1 MSQFEHPGQDHDGIA
16 ACVSACSEV
25 KGDCDAGD
33 PCCIVVDKVGIR
45 YGSHIAMKDVSLRI
59 RSNKVTAIVGPSGCG
74 KSSFLY
80 CLNRLNDMVPNCE
93 VSGCISF
100 DFFKDAGEQPVALRR
115 QIGMLFQKPNPFPF
129 SIWRNLEFPLM
140 EHGVKDKSEL
150 ASRIQ
155 QALMDVGLWN
165 EVKDKLHGSAL
176 SLSGGQ
182 QQRLCLARALI
193 LNPSVLLMDEPCSAL
208 DPLSTRKIEEL
219 IRTLSKTITIILVT
233 HNMPQA
239 RRVADYVAI
248 FWSEG
253 NSGHLL
259 EYGTA
264 EEVFNAPKN
273 ELTRSYL
280 AFA

>member
-1 MSQFEHPGQDHDGIA
+1 MNKPEQDCEVVACMSSCDE
-16 ACVSACSEV
+16 C
-25 KGDCDAGD
+25 GDDFNAEE
-33 PCCIVVDKVGIR
+33 PCCISVDKVGIR
-45 YGSHIAMKDVSLRI
+45 YGSHIAMQEVSLRI
-59 RSNKVTAIVGPSGCG
+59 RTNKVTAIIGPSGCG

-80 CLNRLNDMVPNCE
+80 CLNRLNDMVPNCV
-93 VSGCISF
+93 VSGCINF
-100 DFFKDAGEQPVALRR
+100 DFFKDSEEQPATVALRR

-140 EHGVKDKSEL
+140 QHGVTDKAEL
-150 ASRIQ
+150 ATQIE
-155 QALMDVGLWN
+155 QALVDVGLWN
-165 EVKDKLHGSAL
+165 EVKDKLQQSAL

-208 DPLSTRKIEEL
+208 DPISTQKIEKL
-219 IRTLSKTITIILVT
+219 IRDLAATKTIILVT
-233 HNMPQA
+233 HNIAQA
-239 RRVADYVAI
+239 RRVADYVAL

-264 EEVFNAPKN
+264 DEIFNSPKH
-273 ELTRSYL
+273 ELTRSYIS
-280 AFA
+280 FE

>member
-1 MSQFEHPGQDHDGIA
+1 MNHIEQTTTATCSCMTVCRDTDT
-16 ACVSACSEV
+16 ACEAC
-25 KGDCDAGD
+25 D
-33 PCCIVVDKVGIR
+33 PCCIVVDKVDIR
-45 YGSHIAMKDVSLRI
+45 YGSHVAMKDVSLRI

-80 CLNRLNDMVPNCE
+80 CLNRLNDMVPDCE

-100 DFFKDAGEQPVALRR
+100 DFIRGEAGSAYALR
-115 QIGMLFQKPNPFPF
+115 QQVGMLFQKPNPFPF
-129 SIWRNLEFPLM
+129 SIWRNLEFPLIQ
-140 EHGVKDKSEL
+140 HGVKDKGEL
-150 ASRIQ
+150 AARIQ
-155 QALMDVGLWN
+155 QSLVDVGLWN
-165 EVKDKLHGSAL
+165 EVKDKLNKSAL

-193 LNPSVLLMDEPCSAL
+193 LNPQVLLMDEPCSAL
-208 DPLSTRKIEEL
+208 DPLSTQKIEAL
-219 IRTLSKTITIILVT
+219 IRRLSKTITIVLVT

-239 RRVADYVAI
+239 RRVADYVAL

-259 EYGTA
+259 EYGPA
-264 EEVFNAPKN
+264 SEVFNTPKS
-273 ELTRSYL
+273 EVTRSYL

>member
-1 MSQFEHPGQDHDGIA
+1 MSELQSDDIVA
-16 ACVSACSEV
+16 ACVTGCSSGA
-25 KGDCDAGD
+25 GDCDSLD

-100 DFFKDAGEQPVALRR
+100 DFFTEAGAQPVALRR

-140 EHGVKDKSEL
+140 EHGVRDKREL
-150 ASRIQ
+150 AARIEK
-155 QALMDVGLWN
+155 ALQDVGLWD

-193 LNPSVLLMDEPCSAL
+193 LNPAVLLMDEPCSAL
-208 DPLSTRKIEEL
+208 DPVSTRKIEAL
-219 IRTLSKTITIILVT
+219 IGALSASITIILVT
-233 HNMPQA
+233 HNMAQA

-264 EEVFNAPKN
+264 AEVFNAPKH
-273 ELTRSYL
+273 ELTKSYL

>member
-1 MSQFEHPGQDHDGIA
+1 MSILKVDGEVDNGIA
-16 ACVSACSEV
+16 CMAVCNDSSAECKS
-25 KGDCDAGD
+25 DD

-45 YGSHIAMKDVSLRI
+45 YGSHVAMKDVSLRI

-100 DFFKDAGEQPVALRR
+100 DFFKDGNERSFALRR
-115 QIGMLFQKPNPFPF
+115 EIGMLFQKPNPFPF

-140 EHGVKDKSEL
+140 QHGIKGKSEL

-155 QALMDVGLWN
+155 NALVDVGLWN
-165 EVKDKLHGSAL
+165 EVKDKLHQSAL

-219 IRTLSKTITIILVT
+219 IQTLSKSITIILVT
-233 HNMPQA
+233 HNMAQA

-259 EYGTA
+259 EYGPA
-264 EEVFNAPKN
+264 QEVFDTPKS

>member
-1 MSQFEHPGQDHDGIA
+1 MSILEQEGNLTACVA
-16 ACVSACSEV
+16 ACGETSV
-25 KGDCDAGD
+25 GCDAGD
-33 PCCIVVDKVGIR
+33 PCCIVVDKVNIR
-45 YGSHIAMKDVSLRI
+45 YGSHVAMKDVSLRI

-93 VSGCISF
+93 VSGCINF
-100 DFFKDAGEQPVALRR
+100 DFFNGGYEQPVVLRR

-155 QALMDVGLWN
+155 TALVDVGLWN
-165 EVKDKLHGSAL
+165 EVKDKLHQSAL

-219 IRTLSKTITIILVT
+219 IRILSLTVTIILVT
-233 HNMPQA
+233 HNMAQA

-264 EEVFNAPKN
+264 EEVFNAPKS

>member
-1 MSQFEHPGQDHDGIA
+1 MNHIEQTTTATCSCMTVCRDTDT
-16 ACVSACSEV
+16 ACEAC
-25 KGDCDAGD
+25 D
-33 PCCIVVDKVGIR
+33 PCCIVVDKVDIR
-45 YGSHIAMKDVSLRI
+45 YGSHVAMKDVSLRI

-80 CLNRLNDMVPNCE
+80 CLNRLNDMVPDCE

-100 DFFKDAGEQPVALRR
+100 DFIRGEAGSAYALR
-115 QIGMLFQKPNPFPF
+115 QQVGMLFQKPNPFPF
-129 SIWRNLEFPLM
+129 SIWRNLEFPLIQ
-140 EHGVKDKSEL
+140 HGVKDKGEL
-150 ASRIQ
+150 ATRIQ
-155 QALMDVGLWN
+155 QALVDVGLWN
-165 EVKDKLHGSAL
+165 EVKDKLNKSAL

-193 LNPSVLLMDEPCSAL
+193 LNPQVLLMDEPCSAL
-208 DPLSTRKIEEL
+208 DPLSTQKIEAL
-219 IRTLSKTITIILVT
+219 IRRLSKTITIVLVT

-239 RRVADYVAI
+239 RRVADYVAL

-259 EYGTA
+259 EYGPA
-264 EEVFNAPKN
+264 SEVFNTPKS
-273 ELTRSYL
+273 EVTRSYL

>member
-1 MSQFEHPGQDHDGIA
+1 MNHIEQTTTATCSCMTVCRDTDT
-16 ACVSACSEV
+16 ACEAC
-25 KGDCDAGD
+25 D
-33 PCCIVVDKVGIR
+33 PCCIVVDKVDIR
-45 YGSHIAMKDVSLRI
+45 YGSHVAMKDVSLRI

-80 CLNRLNDMVPNCE
+80 CLNRLNDMVPDCE

-100 DFFKDAGEQPVALRR
+100 DFIRGEAGSAYALR
-115 QIGMLFQKPNPFPF
+115 QQVGMLFQKPNPFPF
-129 SIWRNLEFPLM
+129 SIWRNLEFPLIQ
-140 EHGVKDKSEL
+140 HGVKDKGEL
-150 ASRIQ
+150 ATRIQ
-155 QALMDVGLWN
+155 QALVDVGLWT
-165 EVKDKLHGSAL
+165 EVKDKLNKSAL

-193 LNPSVLLMDEPCSAL
+193 LNPQVLLMDEPCSAL
-208 DPLSTRKIEEL
+208 DPLSTQKIEAL
-219 IRTLSKTITIILVT
+219 IRRLSKTITIVLVT

-239 RRVADYVAI
+239 RRVADYVAL

-259 EYGTA
+259 EYGPA
-264 EEVFNAPKN
+264 SEVFNTPKS
-273 ELTRSYL
+273 EVTRSYL

>member
-1 MSQFEHPGQDHDGIA
+1 MTTLEHDSGIA
-16 ACVSACSEV
+16 ACVSACS
-25 KGDCDAGD
+25 DSNANCDAGD
-33 PCCIVVDKVGIR
+33 PCCIVVDKVNIR
-45 YGSHIAMKDVSLRI
+45 YGSHVAMKDVSLRI

-93 VSGCISF
+93 VSGCINF
-100 DFFKDAGEQPVALRR
+100 DFFKESPQQSNALRR

-140 EHGVKDKSEL
+140 EHGVRDKSEL

-155 QALMDVGLWN
+155 QALVDVGLWS
-165 EVKDKLHGSAL
+165 EVKDKLHSAAL

-208 DPLSTRKIEEL
+208 DPLSTRKIEAL
-219 IRTLSKTITIILVT
+219 IRSLSETITIILVT
-233 HNMPQA
+233 HNMAQA

-264 EEVFNAPKN
+264 EEVFNTPKS